1 MADRDEF
8 HVLVVAYLEF
18 FPELIQK
25 FVEHGTVAIHAEKEK
40 LMAEFCIRFSFNLY
54 QGQHGE
60 YVA

>member
-25 FVEHGTVAIHAEKEK
+25 FVEHGTVAIHAEREADGRV
-40 LMAEFCIRFSFNLY
+40 LHQVQFQFIL
-54 QGQHGE
+54 GQHGE

>member
-25 FVEHGTVAIHAEKEK
+25 FVEHGAVAIHAEREADGGV
-40 LMAEFCIRFSFNLY
+40 LHQVQF
-54 QGQHGE
+54 
-60 YVA
+60 